1 MLGIMLRQAYN
12 KLMSSLL
19 VHILADY
26 LIVVV
31 LAIGG
36 LTLLLIRENRY
47 QVWGRAV
54 MAGLVALLFAKIIS
68 LLYHGQRPFETL
80 GVKPGAAYLPDPGFP
95 SDHALL
101 VFSVVFI
108 VWASTKNVRLSLTL
122 LVLAVLVSLGRILAL
137 VHTPLDIA
145 GGVVCAFLA
154 AVCIYGRR
162 FFTTAK

>member
-1 MLGIMLRQAYN
+1 MQAYN
-12 KLMSSLL
+12 KLMSQLI

-26 LIVVV
+26 LIVAVA
-31 LAIGG
+31 AIGG
-36 LTLLLIRENRY
+36 LTLLFIRKKDRAE
-47 QVWGRAV
+47 VWGRAV
-54 MAGLVALLFAKIIS
+54 VAGLVALLLAKVIS

-108 VWASTKNVRLSLTL
+108 VWVSTKKIWLSITL
-122 LVLAVLVSLGRILAL
+122 LVLAALVAWGRVLAL

-145 GGVVCAFLA
+145 GGILCAFLA
-154 AVCIYGRR
+154 AMCVYGRR
-162 FFTTAK
+162 FFTTSK

>member
-1 MLGIMLRQAYN
+1 MASQAYN
-12 KLMSSLL
+12 KLMSELL

-31 LAIGG
+31 AAIGG
-36 LTLLLIRENRY
+36 LALLFINKKERA

-54 MAGLVALLFAKIIS
+54 VAGLAALLFAKIIS

-101 VFSVVFI
+101 VFSVVCI
-108 VWASTKNVRLSLTL
+108 VWASTKNVRLSIAL
-122 LVLAVLVSLGRILAL
+122 LVLAILVAVGRVLAL

-145 GGVVCAFLA
+145 GGILCAFLA
-154 AVCIYGRR
+154 AVCVYGRR